1 VRAFG
6 SRMTFLLL
14 LLVTFWIAKEII
26 NNLPKPPAP
35 PAIPVP
41 VKRSDAET
49 LYALHR
55 GSYRVRV

>member
-1 VRAFG
+1 
-6 SRMTFLLL
+6 MTFLLL